1 MEFKGTKGNW
11 KRVKLE
17 KTQFHTETNEI
28 QYGKDGECIAEFVQN
43 DYDAQLISFA
53 PDMLEEL
60 INEIEFLKRIKKQLD
75 DLGGSME
82 FEVEERIEILEQLI
96 KKATEV

>member
-43 DYDAQLISFA
+43 DYDAQLISCA
-53 PDMLEEL
+53 PEMLDMLEE
-60 INEIEFLKRIKKQLD
+60 ISQEMKNE
-75 DLGGSME
+75 GYP
-82 FEVEERIEILEQLI
+82 EILSKVNNLI
-96 KKATEV
+96 KKATE

>member
-43 DYDAQLISFA
+43 DYDAQLISCA
-53 PDMLEEL
+53 PEMLEMLLTITLTPTFE
-60 INEIEFLKRIKKQLD
+60 KAK
-75 DLGGSME
+75 DLYGYSE
-82 FEVEERIEILEQLI
+82 NHWTNKLEQLI
-96 KKATEV
+96 KKATEI